1 MKTST
6 VYVVDD
12 DPGVA
17 DSLSMLLE
25 TRNLNVR
32 TYLSPREFVN
42 APRLERPSCAIVD
55 LNMPEL
61 SGLDVQQALVARG
74 ISIPLIFISGHGDVE
89 SAVVAMRNG
98 ACDFLTK
105 PFDTIEILDR
115 IDQCLKA
122 DAEELSLME
131 SRKELAQRLET
142 LTPREREVFGH
153 LIQGLPV
160 KKIGLQLGISH
171 RTAEKHRDRILKKM
185 QAGNVVNL
193 LQMAV
198 TLRLVTA
205 STDPP
210 V

>member
-1 MKTST
+1 M
-6 VYVVDD
+6 VDD
-12 DPGVA
+12 DPSIV
-17 DSLSMLLE
+17 DSLSKFLKVHD
-25 TRNLNVR
+25 LNVR
-32 TYLSPREFVN
+32 AFLSPGEFLA
-42 APRLERPSCAIVD
+42 APQLERPCCAIVD

-61 SGLDVQQALVARG
+61 SGLDVQQALAARG
-74 ISIPLIFISGHGDVE
+74 ISIPLIFISGHGDIE
-89 SAVVAMRNG
+89 SAVIAMRNG

-153 LIQGLPV
+153 LIEGMPV

-185 QAGNVVNL
+185 QADNVVNL

-198 TLRLVTA
+198 ALRLVTA
-205 STDPP
+205 SVDPP
-210 V
+210 GNHAQDG